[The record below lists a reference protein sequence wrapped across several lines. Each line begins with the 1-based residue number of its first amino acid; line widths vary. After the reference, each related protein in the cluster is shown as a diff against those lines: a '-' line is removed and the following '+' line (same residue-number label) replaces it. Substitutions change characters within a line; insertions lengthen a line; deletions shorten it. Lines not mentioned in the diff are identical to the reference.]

1 MVYSRFC
8 LHGLELGHVVAGD
21 VALELAGV
29 GPREPPLPL
38 GVVDDVQML
47 SFLEAEVLVSP
58 RIVVVERD
66 ENLVLINWVERS

>member
-1 MVYSRFC
+1 MRP
-8 LHGLELGHVVAGD
+8 GK
-21 VALELAGV
+21 
-29 GPREPPLPL
+29 PPFPL

-58 RIVVVERD
+58 RIVVVKRD

>member
-1 MVYSRFC
+1 MYSRFR
-8 LHGLELGHVVAGD
+8 LDTLQLRHVVARD
-21 VALELAGV
+21 VALELGGV
-29 GPREPPLPL
+29 GPRKPPLPL